1 MVLRIIF
8 LGLFFA
14 ACNQR
19 VEPVGEV
26 ENPGADL
33 FEKRCAECHG
43 MDGSANIAG
52 ALDLSKSRL
61 SDAKIEKVIL
71 NGQKAMP
78 PFKLLIDSDS
88 LLIQLI
94 EHVKTL
100 RKP

>member
-1 MVLRIIF
+1 MVLRILGIGFF
-8 LGLFFA
+8 LT
-14 ACNQR
+14 ACTTP

-26 ENPGADL
+26 ENPGAD
-33 FEKRCAECHG
+33 FFQKRCAECHG
-43 MDGSANIAG
+43 MNGSACIAG
-52 ALDLSKSRL
+52 ATDLSTSKL

-71 NGQKAMP
+71 NGQKNMP

-88 LLIQLI
+88 VLVQLV